1 MSNKGE
7 GSGRK
12 ETFNVLS
19 YYSSVSLPPSLS
31 PRLSDKVLSSGV
43 GRCRKTPPAEPHTKT
58 LSLSLSLSL
67 SLCLFSLPSSL
78 YFTHTRAPTDT
89 HTACGADA
97 GLGPWPWLVLGLLE
111 KDRKRDGERS
121 WEQWWWL
128 VPGLRGL
135 QAVLGNL
142 C

>member
-1 MSNKGE
+1 MEEKRPST
-7 GSGRK
+7 SCLIILP
-12 ETFNVLS
+12 FLS
-19 YYSSVSLPPSLS
+19 LPRCLRVSLTKFYQVVLDAAEKPL
-31 PRLSDKVLSSGV
+31 RLN
-43 GRCRKTPPAEPHTKT
+43 HTQR
-58 LSLSLSLSL
+58 LSLSL